1 MRPLEDIVVLDLGQ
15 IYNAPYCSLLLAY
28 AGAEI
33 IKVEP
38 PEGEALRRQTP
49 AGRPPH
55 PFLLLNG
62 NKRSVALDLKH
73 PRGRALFLDL
83 VRLAD
88 VLLENFAVGTMDR
101 LGLGVD
107 VLRRTNPRLIVATG
121 KGFGTSGPHARYPAM
136 DLTVQALT
144 AIMATT
150 GFPDQPPVKAGV
162 AFVDFIAGV
171 HLALGILLALRQ
183 RERTGEGQV
192 VEVAMQDAVIPTL
205 ASNLG
210 GYLASG
216 GTLPERT
223 GNRHGGLAIAPY
235 NAYRCRDGWVAV
247 LAVTDRHWQAV
258 ARVMGRPDL
267 ADHPD
272 YRTMADRARRM
283 ETVDA
288 WVESW
293 TATRSKEEVVR
304 ELTAEHVPAAP
315 VASLGDLLRDPHV
328 AARGM
333 LARVADPVFG
343 EVMAFGNPVRLSA
356 ADPVPPAAAPA
367 VGQHTAEVL
376 QERLGLSAEELQRL
390 AADGV
395 IRTQTGS

>member
-15 IYNAPYCSLLLAY
+15 IYNAPYASLLLAY

-33 IKVEP
+33 IKIEP

-49 AGRPPH
+49 PGEPPH

-62 NKRSVALDLKH
+62 NKKSVALDLKH
-73 PRGRALFLDL
+73 PQGRALFLDL
-83 VRLAD
+83 VRQAD
-88 VLLENFAVGTMDR
+88 VVVENFAVGTMDR

-107 VLRRTNPRLIVATG
+107 VLRQVNPRVVVATG
-121 KGFGTSGPHARYPAM
+121 KGFGTSGPHAHYPAM

-144 AIMATT
+144 GIMAST

-162 AFVDFIAGV
+162 AFVDFLAGV
-171 HLALGILLALRQ
+171 HLAYGILLALFQ
-183 RERTGEGQV
+183 RERTGTGQV

-235 NAYRCRDGWVAV
+235 NTYACRDGWVAV

-258 ARVMGRPDL
+258 ARVIGRPEL

-272 YRTMADRARRM
+272 WRTMGDRARRM
-283 ETVDA
+283 EEVDA
-288 WVESW
+288 LVEAW
-293 TATRSKEEVVR
+293 TRPRSREEVVR
-304 ELTAEHVPAAP
+304 ILTAEHVPAAP
-315 VASLGDLLRDPHV
+315 VASLGEVLADPHV

-333 LARVADPVFG
+333 LAHVPHPVFG
-343 EVMAFGNPVRLSA
+343 DVMAFGNPVRLSA
-356 ADPVPPAAAPA
+356 ADPVPPAAAPVVGRDTAA
-367 VGQHTAEVL
+367 VLRA
-376 QERLGLSAEELQRL
+376 RLGLSDAALAQL
-390 AADGV
+390 AAEGV
-395 IRTQTGS
+395 IRTG